1 MSKIESDMLHAIKRR
16 KSWKSSNTEVFINDK
31 HCALVYLHG
40 NLIATVSHN
49 RLQLFDGNWRTST
62 TKSRLNA
69 IINGLI
75 DGTNNGVYQKDSK
88 WYLTSNGE
96 DYLFDKVSHFDLI

>member
-16 KSWKSSNTEVFINDK
+16 KSWKSSNTEVFINDN

-49 RLQLFDGNWRTST
+49 RLQLLDGCRRTPT
-62 TKSRLNA
+62 TISRLNA
-69 IINGLI
+69 IINDLI

>member
-1 MSKIESDMLHAIKRR
+1 MIAAINSR
-16 KSWKSSNTEVFINDK
+16 KDWKSSNTEVFINDNN
-31 HCALVYLHG
+31 CALVYLHG
-40 NLIATVSHN
+40 NLIAYVSHN
-49 RLQLFDGNWRTST
+49 RLQLLDGCRRTPT
-62 TKSRLNA
+62 TISRLNA
-69 IINGLI
+69 IINYLI

>member
-16 KSWKSSNTEVFINDK
+16 KSWKSGNTEVFINDNN
-31 HCALVYLHG
+31 CALVYLHG

-49 RLQLFDGNWRTST
+49 RLQLLDGCRRTPT
-62 TKSRLNA
+62 TISRLNA
-69 IINGLI
+69 IINDLI
-75 DGTNNGVYQKDSK
+75 DDTNNGVYQKDSN
-88 WYLTSNGE
+88 WYLTFHGE